1 MNTQIQ
7 TLNNS
12 NMGLPSNVNA
22 GAVTIEAQRAITE
35 AQTKIQI
42 AKMFPRNE
50 TGAFDKLMFAC
61 SQQGFAEDAF
71 YSLPRGDKSI
81 SGPSIRMAEEIAR
94 VYGNFT
100 YGHRELS
107 RGQGKS
113 EVEVF
118 AWDIE
123 NNNYTSRQITVM
135 HVMDTKSG
143 SYALKSQA
151 DIDTRIANIA
161 SKQLRGRIL
170 SLIPKWMLSEAV
182 ARCRATLAGG
192 TSAEQRAERVANLEK
207 RFAARNVSKANLE
220 QYLGTP
226 LSLITEDQIADLFGV
241 YTALKDGVSPTE
253 FFIEKADQPNG
264 NGALL
269 EQAIEGNTA
278 KGKSAQNPIEKP
290 APVKRERK
298 KKEPA
303 PEPETPPEQPQP
315 SEPAP
320 QPEQEAIAAEVAA
333 AAKMAEEALGGGSA
347 EQTDDANTQQPADQ
361 QPEQPEDGDNEA
373 F

>member
-1 MNTQIQ
+1 MNSQIQ
-7 TLNNS
+7 VLNQS

-42 AKMFPRNE
+42 AKMFPRDE
-50 TGAFDKLMFAC
+50 SAAFTKLMFAC
-61 SQQGFAEDAF
+61 SQIGFAEDAF

-118 AWDIE
+118 AWDVE

-135 HVMDTKSG
+135 HIQDTKSG

-170 SLIPKWMLSEAV
+170 SLIPKWMLSEAI

-192 TSAEQRAERVANLEK
+192 DDSAKRTERLDMLEK
-207 RFAARNVSKANLE
+207 RFATRNVSRANLE

-226 LSLITEDQIADLFGV
+226 LSLITEDQFADLYGV
-241 YTALKDGVSPTE
+241 YTALKEGVSPSE
-253 FFIEKADQPNG
+253 FFIEHADQPTG

-269 EQAIEGNTA
+269 EQSVAGNVA
-278 KGKSAQNPIEKP
+278 KGNKATNPIEKT
-290 APVKRERK
+290 PVKRERK
-298 KKEPA
+298 KKD
-303 PEPETPPEQPQP
+303 TPPPQDAQAEQPQQP
-315 SEPAP
+315 SEPA
-320 QPEQEAIAAEVAA
+320 
-333 AAKMAEEALGGGSA
+333 
-347 EQTDDANTQQPADQ
+347 Q
-361 QPEQPEDGDNEA
+361 QPEQPDIAAEAAAAAQMAAEALGGAEQHDEANQPQQNEQQAEQPSDDNKP
-373 F
+373 FF